1 MALTGPWPSPGVTR
15 MPDASR
21 GTTRIRLGVDLGTL
35 QNQVIVLEEA
45 GAEVAVVA
53 AASEWDQQA
62 DGTAQA

>member
-1 MALTGPWPSPGVTR
+1 